1 MDANKDQKNASDAA
15 NAVLAAVIQKEIE
28 QIRITRHLS
37 GEQADR
43 AIPPQPQP
51 NAGTVWQQAD
61 GMKLTGLALSGG
73 GIRSATFCLGVIQ
86 SLCEGRL
93 LRHFDYLSTVSGGGY
108 IGGWL
113 SAQIYHRCLSGTP
126 REIEDCL
133 SPNETR
139 DGPPKGPE
147 DRSIGFLR
155 EYSNYLTPKLG
166 LLSTDTLAA
175 IAAYLRNLVL
185 IQSILILMLVLVLF
199 LPRLLFLGAQRPST
213 SWSGWSFLIATVL
226 LLFVSAFSI
235 MRNLKVKK
243 DSWFAKTG
251 FVLLGI
257 IFPAVIAAVVLAV
270 GMTQVDGPL
279 GVTSVLRW
287 IGVSGI
293 LFGGVAAM
301 MPAHI
306 SKDPYRPPV
315 GAPPPGNA
323 ASAGTEPRGTRVL
336 KRAAIIGAGMI
347 AGGIGGALLRLVQA
361 ATQAMPQ
368 DARLWFAVSIAPFL
382 ILGALSLIIV
392 LHLGLVGRIFEYEV
406 QEWWA
411 RYGGWLIAL
420 TVFVGGTFA
429 AGVYGAALVEYG
441 TNWLV
446 HAGGV
451 AWLATSLWGVVKGA
465 SSKTSGERASRTER
479 ALVVVP
485 YIFIVGLVITLS
497 YGIYHFLPYD
507 QETAFACLAK
517 TGTYTRFTMVFNT
530 VLCEMASQ
538 TGRTL
543 SIAAPWMYETC
554 ALFLGLLLAYCLLAW
569 RVDVNLFS
577 LNNFYRNR
585 LTRCYLG
592 APRVALGERK
602 PHPFTGFDMA
612 DDIPLDQLAA
622 RAKPPGQNGTFAQ
635 RPYHILNTTL
645 NITSGENLA
654 WQQRKAASF
663 FFSPLFCG
671 FLLPPAYTDNGKAG
685 QFVKTGEYMRRT
697 RGIGTARDVGP
708 MLGGAVAISGAA
720 ASPNSGFHTDPG
732 VAFLLTLFNVR
743 LGRWCPNPTRSPA
756 PSTPSFGG
764 RLYLNELFGNAS
776 SQSQYVYLSDGGH
789 FDNLGLYELVRRRVR
804 VAVVCD
810 CGEDPPLQFDD
821 LADTIRK
828 CSSDFGVDIIID
840 VDKLRHVAGDK
851 QPPHSHAHVV
861 EGIIRYPK
869 TTGVD
874 GNSEAFQGTLILVKP
889 TLTKEIANASDLINY
904 ALSKPAFPQQT
915 TLDQWFDEAQFESY
929 RKLGYLIGCQLQ
941 QTAFKSGGTLGSLL
955 QRSTGI
961 R

>member
-1 MDANKDQKNASDAA
+1 MDANENPENAADPAD
-15 NAVLAAVIQKEIE
+15 AVLAEVIKEEIE
-28 QIRITRHLS
+28 QIRITRRVFV
-37 GEQADR
+37 EQADR
-43 AIPPQPQP
+43 PVESQSD
-51 NAGTVWQQAD
+51 GKTVWQQAD

-86 SLCEGRL
+86 SLCEGGL
-93 LRHFDYLSTVSGGGY
+93 LRQFDYLSTVSGGGY

-113 SAQIYHRCLSGTP
+113 SAQIYHRCGSGTP
-126 REIEDCL
+126 LEIESLL
-133 SPNETR
+133 SPNEKR
-139 DGPPKGPE
+139 NGPPKGAE
-147 DRSIGFLR
+147 DPSIGFLR

-185 IQSILILMLVLVLF
+185 IQSILILMLVVVLF
-199 LPRLLFLGAQRPST
+199 LPRLLFLGAHRAST
-213 SWSGWSFLIATVL
+213 LCSGWFLGVAVV
-226 LLFVSAFSI
+226 LLFVSVFGI
-235 MRNLKVKK
+235 RRNLQVPN
-243 DSWFAKTG
+243 DSGFAKTR

-257 IFPAVIAAVVLAV
+257 ILPAVIAAFVLAV
-270 GMTQVDGPL
+270 GMTKADGPL
-279 GVTSVLRW
+279 GVTSILPW
-287 IGVSGI
+287 TIVSGV
-293 LFGGVAAM
+293 LFGCASAM
-301 MPAHI
+301 LPAHI
-306 SKDPYRPPV
+306 SKAPYERPM
-315 GAPPPGNA
+315 GAPPGDAP
-323 ASAGTEPRGTRVL
+323 SAGTEHLGTRVA
-336 KRAAIIGAGMI
+336 KRAAIIGAGMA
-347 AGGIGGALLRLVQA
+347 AGGIGGALLRFVKV
-361 ATQAMPQ
+361 ATQTMSHDGP
-368 DARLWFAVSIAPFL
+368 LWFAVSIAPFL

-392 LHLGLVGRIFEYEV
+392 LHLGLVGRIFEYDV

-420 TVFVGGTFA
+420 TVGVGGTFT

-441 TNWLV
+441 TSWVV

-465 SSKTSGERASRTER
+465 SSKTNGERASWTER

-497 YGIYHFLPYD
+497 YGIYRFLPYAQD
-507 QETAFACLAK
+507 VAGAGSAK
-517 TGTYTRFTMVFNT
+517 TLTETLTE
-530 VLCEMASQ
+530 VLCEMSRQ
-538 TGRTL
+538 T
-543 SIAAPWMYETC
+543 IAAPWAYETC
-554 ALFLGLLLAYCLLAW
+554 ALFLGLLVACGVLAW

-592 APRVALGERK
+592 ASRVALGVRK

-622 RAKPPGQNGTFAQ
+622 RVKPDGQNGTFAQ

-671 FLLPPAYTDNGKAG
+671 FLLPRAYTDNGKAG
-685 QFVKTGEYMRRT
+685 QFMGTSEYMRRT
-697 RGIGTARDVGP
+697 WGIGTARDAGP

-720 ASPNSGFHTDPG
+720 VSPNSGFHTDPG

-743 LGRWCPNPTRSPA
+743 LGRWCPNPARSQA
-756 PSTPSFGG
+756 QSSPSFGG
-764 RLYLNELFGNAS
+764 TLYLNELFGNAS
-776 SQSQYVYLSDGGH
+776 SESKYVYLSDGGH

-840 VDKLRHVAGDK
+840 VDKLRHMAGDK
-851 QPPHSHAHVV
+851 QPPQSHAHVV
-861 EGIIRYPK
+861 EGVIRYPK
-869 TTGVD
+869 TTGSD
-874 GNSEAFQGTLILVKP
+874 GNSAAFQGTLILVKP

-941 QTAFKSGGTLGSLL
+941 KTSFPSDKTLTSGKILTSGKTLGDLL
-955 QRSTGI
+955 RDSTGI

>member
-1 MDANKDQKNASDAA
+1 MAANNNQKNAMDSA
-15 NAVLAAVIQKEIE
+15 NAALAGVIEKEIE

-37 GEQADR
+37 GQPADR
-43 AIPPQPQP
+43 PVPPQPP
-51 NAGTVWQQAD
+51 TNGTVWQQAD
-61 GMKLTGLALSGG
+61 SMKLTGLALSGG

-93 LRHFDYLSTVSGGGY
+93 LRQFDYLSTVSGGGY

-113 SAQIYHRCLSGTP
+113 SAQIYHRCPSGTP
-126 REIEDCL
+126 LEIEDRL

-199 LPRLLFLGAQRPST
+199 LPRLLFLGAQQAST
-213 SWSGWSFLIATVL
+213 CWSGWSFLIATVV

-235 MRNLKVKK
+235 MCNLKVEK
-243 DSWFAKTG
+243 DSWFAKTR
-251 FVLLGI
+251 FVLPGI
-257 IFPAVIAAVVLAV
+257 ILPAVIAALVLAI
-270 GMTQVDGPL
+270 GLAQADGPL
-279 GVTSVLRW
+279 GITSIVRW
-287 IGVSGI
+287 IAVSGI

-306 SKDPYRPPV
+306 SKEPYGPPV
-315 GAPPPGNA
+315 GAPLPGNA
-323 ASAGTEPRGTRVL
+323 ASAGTEPGGTRVI

-347 AGGIGGALLRLVQA
+347 AGGIGGALLWQVQA
-361 ATQAMPQ
+361 ATQAMSH
-368 DARLWFAVSIAPFL
+368 DAALWFAVSIAPFL

-441 TNWLV
+441 KGRLV

-465 SSKTSGERASRTER
+465 SSKTSGERASWTER

-507 QETAFACLAK
+507 QETSRACPAK
-517 TGTYTRFTMVFNT
+517 TGTAA

-538 TGRTL
+538 TGHTL
-543 SIAAPWMYETC
+543 SIAAPWAYETC
-554 ALFLGLLLAYCLLAW
+554 ALFLGLLLACGLLAW

-622 RAKPPGQNGTFAQ
+622 RVKPAGPNGTFAQ
-635 RPYHILNTTL
+635 RPYHLLNTTL

-671 FLLPPAYTDNGKAG
+671 FLLPLAYTENGQAG
-685 QFVKTGEYMRRT
+685 QFVGTRDYMRT

-708 MLGGAVAISGAA
+708 MLGGTVAISGAA

-743 LGRWCPNPTRSPA
+743 LGRWCPNPVRRPV
-756 PSTPSFGG
+756 PSTPALGG
-764 RLYLNELFGNAS
+764 GLYINELFGNAS
-776 SQSQYVYLSDGGH
+776 SQSKYVYLSDGGH

-804 VAVVCD
+804 IAVVCD

-828 CSSDFGVDIIID
+828 CSSDFGVDIIVD

-874 GNSEAFQGTLILVKP
+874 GNSEAFEGTLILVKP

-941 QTAFKSGGTLGSLL
+941 QTTFESGGTLSSLL
-955 QRSTGI
+955 QSSTGI
-961 R
+961 Q